1 MGKLS
6 KALKCAA
13 GAAVAVA
20 AAPVVLPVVASS
32 AVGTAI
38 IGAGSAAIGAATTA
52 GGVIAGTAAGSAVAG
67 VATAATGAV
76 AAAGTAVAGTAAGSA
91 IATGI
96 GAVGGA
102 LVAGAEVVGVTTT
115 AAAALG
121 AATVGAG
128 VTYSGLTS
136 LEGFSNNAE
145 ADEKINNAK
154 IIYNDVNEKLEKAQ
168 TKTISKMES
177 LNKIKVEIY
186 ANEIMESI
194 RIIEKVRNLKQS
206 QTTISELEFNFTPE
220 EIEEVKQT
228 SVEAMKIAKGSFD
241 KIGTSVAMSSLT
253 TSLVTNF
260 GVASTGTAIS
270 SLSGAAAQRATL
282 AALGGG
288 ALKVGGAGIA
298 GGQIMLGGISLVPT
312 AIIMSH
318 KYAQNSQN
326 KLTDATR
333 YYSQIREEV
342 GKIEAT
348 ISWLENSVNVRIEE
362 VHNTLSEFRRVYS
375 NDTLKKLKYI
385 NNRRARNGKIDMNE
399 CTIDEQKVIVKSCA
413 FIKSMKEII
422 KASILTE
429 KGLINE
435 KTKDILDL
443 YGDINRLYI

>member
-1 MGKLS
+1 MGKLG
-6 KALKCAA
+6 KALKCVA

-20 AAPVVLPVVASS
+20 AAPVVLPAVASS
-32 AVGTAI
+32 AAGAAI
-38 IGAGSAAIGAATTA
+38 IGAATTA
-52 GGVIAGTAAGSAVAG
+52 GTAIAGTAAGTAVAG
-67 VATAATGAV
+67 VTTAATGAV
-76 AAAGTAVAGTAAGSA
+76 AAVGTAVAGTAAGSA
-91 IATGI
+91 IVTGV

-154 IIYNDVNEKLEKAQ
+154 IIYNGVNEKLEKAQ

-228 SVEAMKIAKGSFD
+228 SVEAMKIAKGSLD
-241 KIGTSVAMSSLT
+241 GIGTSVAMSSLA

-288 ALKVGGAGIA
+288 ALKAGGAGMA
-298 GGQIMLGGISLVPT
+298 GGQVMLGGIALVPT
-312 AIIMSH
+312 AIMMSH
-318 KYAQNSQN
+318 KYAQNSEN
-326 KLTDATR
+326 RLTQATR
-333 YYSQIREEV
+333 YYSEIREEV

-362 VHNTLSEFRRVYS
+362 VHHTLLEFRRIYS
-375 NDTLKKLKYI
+375 QDILRKLKYI
-385 NNRRARNGKIDMNE
+385 NNRRARNGKIDINE
-399 CTIDEQKVIVKSCA
+399 CTSDEQKVIVKSCA

-422 KASILTE
+422 KAPILTE
-429 KGLINE
+429 DGVINE
-435 KTKDILDL
+435 KTKDILDV
-443 YGDINRLYI
+443 YGDISKLYI